1 MKKDNAKIKKGFT
14 LVEMIVA
21 IGLFTIALFIS
32 SSAFLAVINAD
43 RKSRATRIAMDN
55 LNIALEDMSR
65 RIKTGTAYDCG
76 GGSSSDLT
84 ATNDCGVA
92 GNISQFAFTEQ
103 DGTMRTS
110 YWLDGSGSVIKRS
123 SDGDVVG
130 LPVTSSSEVTIIS
143 LKFIVG
149 GSTKWAPGGGGDTAQ
164 PYVVIFIDGVTN
176 AGKITSAF
184 KMQTTVTQR
193 AYDI

>member
-21 IGLFTIALFIS
+21 IGLFTIVLFIT

-76 GGSSSDLT
+76 GGSNSGLT
-84 ATNDCGVA
+84 ATNDCDVA
-92 GNISQFAFTEQ
+92 GNISQIAFTEQ
-103 DGTMRTS
+103 DGTTRTS
-110 YWLDGSGSVIKRS
+110 YWLDGDGGVIKRS
-123 SDGDVVG
+123 SDGGAG